1 MPEITLRLL
10 GDVNGFLR
18 TQPGVPLQPKYM
30 AVVTAEELALY
41 LPYTKGRRRGKH
53 TFKPDG
59 SSLIRIDPEIQRG
72 LTTTGELRQEDSKIE
87 EISKALMGKSSE
99 NDKIFLGTLV
109 WNIRNQGENAF
120 VVITTQREGRPPE
133 YRLTINT
140 DAIYLTDSAH
150 RHIGIC
156 EALRKHNESGGD
168 SRFSPLMQFPVEIYN
183 VDKRHEKMLFRE
195 LNSKQKKITAA
206 KQQEVDNTTPL
217 GRLKEAIR
225 TYDQENEGFF
235 VENVEVN
242 ANQNDRHTLMTMSV
256 FVAAIKEMFG
266 KKLIDESAEDDGL
279 RDSLAEYFVKSF
291 YALRD
296 TVRVTCTL
304 HGREETVVPFSNLYN
319 DIIRPVE
326 DALDDEDDEER
337 IEAKLK
343 DARTKAAERNQSV
356 REQDKLTSNSFIKAV
371 AYTLGRARQMSRP
384 QEVIDLLQSRLI
396 NNLDGRYF
404 QAENPRMLQVMPSGH
419 SIGTLKSD
427 GTLNIQVQTHT
438 INEIKAL
445 FRDDLGVSFARRMSV
460 DLPGGGGFPLTD
472 APPTE
477 VLVLN
482 RGDQSHAT
490 VYVEFD
496 VGAQVVPE
504 AIDCT
509 LKIKP
514 EIPSA
519 GPWVRSAQRVGNN
532 ALNASECR
540 RVSGYSH
547 PLYGEGIARYR
558 ASFLVSLPQFT
569 GTTTEP
575 FSVVCTAT
583 VLDEVGDEA
592 SLKGVIT
599 CRGE

>member
-18 TQPGVPLQPKYM
+18 NQPGVPLQPKYM

-41 LPYTKGRRRGKH
+41 LRYTKGRRRGKH
-53 TFKPDG
+53 TFKPD
-59 SSLIRIDPEIQRG
+59 STSLIRIDPEIQRG

-99 NDKIFLGTLV
+99 SEKIFLGTLV
-109 WNIRNQGENAF
+109 WNVRNQDENAF
-120 VVITTQREGRPPE
+120 VVVTTQREGRPPE
-133 YRLTINT
+133 FRLTIST

-156 EALRKHNESGGD
+156 EALRKHHEAGGD
-168 SRFSPLMQFPVEIYN
+168 SRFSPQMQFPVEIYN
-183 VDKRHEKMLFRE
+183 VDKRYEKMLFRE

-235 VENVEVN
+235 VENIEVN

-266 KKLIDESAEDDGL
+266 KKLIDESADDDGL
-279 RDSLAEYFVKSF
+279 RDGLAEYFVKSF

-296 TVRVTCTL
+296 TVRVKCTL
-304 HGREETVVPFSNLYN
+304 HGREETVAPFSNLYN

-326 DALDDEDDEER
+326 DSLDDEDDEER

-343 DARTKAAERNQSV
+343 EARTKAKERNQAIQ
-356 REQDKLTSNSFIKAV
+356 EQDKLNSNSFVKGI
-371 AYTLGRARQMSRP
+371 AYTLGRVRQMSRP

-396 NNLDGRYF
+396 NSLDGRYF
-404 QAENPRMLQVMPSGH
+404 QAENPRMLQRMDSGH
-419 SIGTLKSD
+419 SIGTLKTD

-438 INEIKAL
+438 INEIKSL
-445 FRDDLGVSFARRMSV
+445 FRDDLGVSFMRRMTIE
-460 DLPGGGGFPLTD
+460 LPSGGGFALTD
-472 APPTE
+472 TASPE
-477 VLVLN
+477 VLILS
-482 RGDQSHAT
+482 RGDQTHAT

-509 LKIKP
+509 LRIKP
-514 EIPSA
+514 EVPSA
-519 GPWVRSAQRVGNN
+519 APWARSAQRTGNS
-532 ALNASECR
+532 ALTASECR

-547 PLYGEGIARYR
+547 PLYGDGIARYR
-558 ASFLVSLPQFT
+558 ATFLVSLPQFT
-569 GTTTEP
+569 GATTEP
-575 FSVVCTAT
+575 FTVVLTAS
-583 VLDEVGDEA
+583 VLDEVGDEV
-592 SLKGVIT
+592 SLKGVAT